1 MNKKT
6 IVMVVLALFM
16 SVSMF
21 AAGTYKVVSFTGKVT
36 YEATPGNWK
45 SVAAGQELSASTVL
59 NTSLNSS
66 VVIALDDTNEV
77 TIKAMQKGSVES
89 LIGVA
94 QGSSKGPKKAGGLK
108 KSTVGDDVKGS
119 TKGTATASSRA
130 SEAKSD
136 LDWDEE

>member
-1 MNKKT
+1 MKK
-6 IVMVVLALFM
+6 ALSFVIL
-16 SVSMF
+16 SLFISISMF
-21 AAGTYKVVSFTGKVT
+21 AAGYKVTSITGKVT

-45 SVAAGQELSASTVL
+45 DVTVGQELTATTVL

-66 VVIALDDTNEV
+66 VEIELEDGNNL
-77 TIKAMQKGSVES
+77 TIKAMQKGTVDS

-94 QGSSKGPKKAGGLK
+94 AKSNK
-108 KSTVGDDVKGS
+108 KSGVKKSAVAAGS
-119 TKGTATASSRA
+119 TKTTKGTATASSRA